1 MLGDDLFWTS
11 HPRDFDLGNE
21 WSVGRCGI
29 YSGVVKGDLR
39 DRTGH
44 DGMGFT
50 GKVYGKWGMY
60 RIYYVI
66 LYIWRVFLPS
76 KDPSID
82 TLYCAGTSGDMLAS
96 GRLIGEWQQVPSWLC
111 WDLAA
116 WFVLVLRWLTIFR
129 RKNPPFGGSGLQYLL
144 VFGRP
149 VWQIQDNIYHVSWF
163 MYTCIYT

>member
-66 LYIWRVFLPS
+66 LHIWRVFLPS

-96 GRLIGEWQQVPSWLC
+96 GRLIGE
-111 WDLAA
+111 
-116 WFVLVLRWLTIFR
+116 
-129 RKNPPFGGSGLQYLL
+129 
-144 VFGRP
+144 
-149 VWQIQDNIYHVSWF
+149 
-163 MYTCIYT
+163 